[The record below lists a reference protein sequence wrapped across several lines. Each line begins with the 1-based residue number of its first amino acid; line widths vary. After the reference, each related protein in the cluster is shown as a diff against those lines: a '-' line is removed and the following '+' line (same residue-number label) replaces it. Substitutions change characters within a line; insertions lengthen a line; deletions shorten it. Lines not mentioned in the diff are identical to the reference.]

1 MAKSAGAEELA
12 LEAIERAL
20 ADPRPRK
27 LHGTKANPGIFLT
40 SSAAAKGA
48 AQRCLDLGL
57 IAPCGEERTRSK
69 TTPLYGLAPAGLK
82 YLLEHDPL
90 RQLLAAT
97 HDGVARLA
105 ATSDA
110 CQQTLARV
118 QQQVSQ
124 LREVVQAAASRL
136 QPPDVEKMLAAV
148 TAARA
153 ATTAGPGAGPGAAA
167 AGPASA
173 ALPAR
178 NWAPR
183 CCSTSSSRNVKPRC
197 GPSTCLNCS
206 ASPARGSR
214 PSAWARSTTW
224 CGGWPTQDRFGF
236 LPLPKRCINCRNRS
250 AR

>member
-69 TTPLYGLAPAGLK
+69 TTPLYGLTAAGLK

-124 LREVVQAAASRL
+124 LCDDRG
-136 QPPDVEKMLAAV
+136 K
-148 TAARA
+148 
-153 ATTAGPGAGPGAAA
+153 
-167 AGPASA
+167 
-173 ALPAR
+173 LPAWLGAVEGQR
-178 NWAPR
+178 VHAAPGSLGR
-183 CCSTSSSRNVKPRC
+183 SPVADREDRRETTRGNR
-197 GPSTCLNCS
+197 TCLPS
-206 ASPARGSR
+206 
-214 PSAWARSTTW
+214 PSAGAFRRHDFWER
-224 CGGWPTQDRFGF
+224 GR
-236 LPLPKRCINCRNRS
+236 
-250 AR
+250 